1 MIAISSIYGL
11 LQVEQINTVTNCV
24 QTNKQ
29 KTQKKT
35 TLQGVKLVK
44 KILGRCVST
53 IQICTSM
60 TYFV

>member
-29 KTQKKT
+29 KTQKKNYSARC
-35 TLQGVKLVK
+35 
-44 KILGRCVST
+44 KI
-53 IQICTSM
+53 IK
-60 TYFV
+60 Y